1 MKKFKII
8 FMGFLPVILMGDNSC
23 RNNTAKH
30 GVRAALLY
38 PFLALRDQEYSWLIK
53 SKQKGTVLALI
64 GAYFS
69 PETKKEQKQIQNDG
83 FFFKII
89 KTSAVLIDRHFELS
103 KVS

>member
-1 MKKFKII
+1 
-8 FMGFLPVILMGDNSC
+8 
-23 RNNTAKH
+23 
-30 GVRAALLY
+30 
-38 PFLALRDQEYSWLIK
+38 LIK